1 MRAPQ
6 RLRGVLT
13 LLGVEVASGIERSN
27 WRFVSPTGPTEDV
40 GMAESS
46 KIPKQKE
53 MKVNCRALLAWCSI
67 HWML

>member
-27 WRFVSPTGPTEDV
+27 RRLVSPTGPTQDV

-46 KIPKQKE
+46 KIPKEKE
-53 MKVNCRALLAWCSI
+53 MTVKCRALLAWCSI
-67 HWML
+67 NWIL